1 MRENEHCVLKVKSW
15 RLSGRKQST
24 VREPSVS
31 RWFLVVVV
39 RNAETPFNLVCSKG
53 EHQST
58 LWKFATKVTLSQ
70 NRVCLIVTTKC

>member
-1 MRENEHCVLKVKSW
+1 MRENEHCVLKVKSR

-31 RWFLVVVV
+31 RWFLVIGV
-39 RNAETPFNLVCSKG
+39 RKVETPFNLVCSKA

-58 LWKFATKVTLSQ
+58 LWKFATKVMLSQ
-70 NRVCLIVTTKC
+70 NMVRLIVTTKC